1 MLTSK
6 ATLWIEYRVILIKT
20 AMTAPP
26 PRHGRSRAEP
36 HFRFIVP
43 ARVAVDAIARRD
55 HIGLSSWHGAMV
67 DRWCWGRGVAQPS
80 SGDWRRN
87 FSILFAFG
95 PHGVSTLAIPAYAR
109 TALYTG
115 I

>member
-6 ATLWIEYRVILIKT
+6 ATLWIEFRVILIKT

-26 PRHGRSRAEP
+26 TGNGRSRAEP

-43 ARVAVDAIARRD
+43 ARIAVDAIARRD
-55 HIGLSSWHGAMV
+55 HIGLSSWHGAMA
-67 DRWCWGRGVAQPS
+67 DRCCWGVAQPS
-80 SGDWRRN
+80 SGCWRRN
-87 FSILFAFG
+87 FSVPFAFG
-95 PHGVSTLAIPAYAR
+95 THEVFTLAIPPYAS
-109 TALYTG
+109 TARCVR